1 VLVVVVFGAL
11 AVRVTQLQVFSG
23 NRYRLASLEQTVHTV
38 SLPAQRGTI
47 FDRNGRDLA
56 MSIQLSAVYAVPQQV
71 WDPIVSAAQLAPILH
86 VSEPFLQTQLSDTHY
101 KFRYLAHQVSDS
113 VVARVQKLNLPGI
126 GIEAEPARE
135 YPAGTLARSII
146 GQLGTDPAGTTGLEE
161 QYQSL
166 LQGRAGQLVVE
177 RDQQGLDIPNTATHQ
192 VEARRGTDIV
202 LSLDESL
209 QWQTEQSLIDEVAA
223 TSARGGMAVVVD
235 TTNGAVL
242 AMASI
247 DGANGTTPPHPSTSV
262 EATRPLMDLFE
273 PGSTNKLIT
282 LSTAIEDGLVTPDTE
297 IDVPSVLPVGQTQFT
312 DVDPHGDVHMT
323 VTDILRQS
331 SNIGTIEVAQ
341 RLGKSRL
348 SQALRSFGL
357 GTPTSVQFPGQ
368 AAGLL
373 LDPSHY
379 YDTGLASTAIGYGV
393 AVTAMQMLD
402 AYTTIAN
409 GGVTRPPHL
418 LDATIDAD
426 GIRHATPVLPGH
438 RVVSAGTAAQM
449 SGMLAGVVSAGTGAC
464 AAIPGYTI
472 AGKTGTARKAINGG
486 YSTGTMASFIGYAP
500 AAHPKLAAIVVLDEP
515 SNTYGGTAAA
525 PVFADVMQFALTHD
539 NVPPD
544 DPANIQFNTAR
555 ASAAASGTT
564 CTDPAVAAAAQA
576 EAAAANR
583 AQTVAAPTTT
593 VPTPVTAPGV
603 TFGPSGVSG
612 PTGPTALSG
621 PTGPVGATGPTGPSG
636 GSGSSRDATTT
647 TPPTPGTLADHRS
660 KSG

>member
-1 VLVVVVFGAL
+1 MLFVFGAL

-38 SLPAQRGTI
+38 SLPSQRGTI

-86 VSEPFLQTQLSDTHY
+86 VGQQFLQTQLRDTHY
-101 KFRYLAHQVSDS
+101 KFRYLAHQVSDG
-113 VVARVQKLNLPGI
+113 VVAQVQKLKLPGI

-135 YPAGTLARSII
+135 YPAGALARSII

-161 QYQSL
+161 QYQSV
-166 LQGRAGQLVVE
+166 LQGRAGQFVVE

-209 QWQTEQSLIDEVAA
+209 QWQTEQSLIDEVGA

-247 DGANGTTPPHPSTSV
+247 DGANGATPPHPSTPA

-282 LSTAIEDGLVTPDTE
+282 LSSAIEDGLVTPDTE
-297 IDVPSVLPVGQTQFT
+297 INVPPVLRIGRTSFT
-312 DVDPHGDVHMT
+312 DVDSHGDVHMT

-331 SNIGTIEVAQ
+331 SNIGTIEISQ
-341 RLGKSRL
+341 RVGKDRL
-348 SQALRSFGL
+348 SQALRAFGL
-357 GTPTSVQFPGQ
+357 GERTSVQFPGQ

-393 AVTAMQMLD
+393 
-402 AYTTIAN
+402 
-409 GGVTRPPHL
+409 
-418 LDATIDAD
+418 
-426 GIRHATPVLPGH
+426 
-438 RVVSAGTAAQM
+438 
-449 SGMLAGVVSAGTGAC
+449 
-464 AAIPGYTI
+464 
-472 AGKTGTARKAINGG
+472 
-486 YSTGTMASFIGYAP
+486 
-500 AAHPKLAAIVVLDEP
+500 
-515 SNTYGGTAAA
+515 
-525 PVFADVMQFALTHD
+525 
-539 NVPPD
+539 
-544 DPANIQFNTAR
+544 
-555 ASAAASGTT
+555 
-564 CTDPAVAAAAQA
+564 
-576 EAAAANR
+576 
-583 AQTVAAPTTT
+583 
-593 VPTPVTAPGV
+593 
-603 TFGPSGVSG
+603 
-612 PTGPTALSG
+612 
-621 PTGPVGATGPTGPSG
+621 
-636 GSGSSRDATTT
+636 
-647 TPPTPGTLADHRS
+647 
-660 KSG
+660 